1 MRKNESN
8 INDTA
13 KKLARKVRVERVL
26 LAAALIL
33 DIALMLAFAH
43 AGITGED
50 VSGALV
56 VFGILAASII
66 YLISSCTKR
75 TIKKYMLDNYGF
87 YRDHNGNTYTKR

>member
-8 INDTA
+8 INDTT
-13 KKLARKVRVERVL
+13 KKLVRKVRLERVGL
-26 LAAALIL
+26 VIGLIL
-33 DIALMLAFAH
+33 DLAMMLAFAH

-56 VFGILAASII
+56 VLGILATSII
-66 YLISSCTKR
+66 YLIGSCTKR
-75 TIKKYMLDNYGF
+75 TIKKYMLDHYGF